1 MVMMVTWGGE
11 RQVETQESV
20 EEGLSGGDPRAVSHL
35 RQYWLQAPS
44 TLPYNLS
51 GSSLYLSSTRGDTW
65 SFVHHYVSKLFAGER
80 NGFFIE
86 AGALDGQML
95 SNSLWLEQ
103 ELGWTGLLIEPD
115 ITSYTALLA
124 KHRRAWTS
132 NTCLSHTGLTKGISA
147 RVPHPAPGITSA
159 AYDSFLKSGEKSF
172 YLVNCFP
179 LLTYLRALNVTQID
193 VLSLDTQG
201 SEMDIIKTIPWA
213 EVRVRVVVVE
223 IVTSKLGS
231 QFTEYM
237 KRLGFVLVAH
247 FNDYVFVQEGDAA
260 LTRLHSQAG
269 WQLVVLN
276 PTEEEPTITAKD

>member
-1 MVMMVTWGGE
+1 
-11 RQVETQESV
+11 
-20 EEGLSGGDPRAVSHL
+20 
-35 RQYWLQAPS
+35 
-44 TLPYNLS
+44 
-51 GSSLYLSSTRGDTW
+51 
-65 SFVHHYVSKLFAGER
+65 
-80 NGFFIE
+80 
-86 AGALDGQML
+86 ML

-132 NTCLSHTGLTKGISA
+132 NTCLSHTGLTKGS
-147 RVPHPAPGITSA
+147 VHVSLTLPPGLRAQRWYMKGSSYQLGVTMKTHR
-159 AYDSFLKSGEKSF
+159 YDSFLKSGEKSF